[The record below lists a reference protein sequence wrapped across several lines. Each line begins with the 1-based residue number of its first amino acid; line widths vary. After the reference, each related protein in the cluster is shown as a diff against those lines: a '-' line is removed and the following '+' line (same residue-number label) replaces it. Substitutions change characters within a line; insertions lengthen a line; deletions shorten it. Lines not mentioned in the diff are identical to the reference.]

1 MKTSIV
7 IKVFFLLP
15 AILFFDYILLA
26 LIGCTGCLLGLGDDF
41 YCGPYCI
48 FGKIVLGLTAVFFLY
63 LIFPDIIHLF
73 KMLKN
78 ATSTEKQESL

>member
-26 LIGCTGCLLGLGDDF
+26 LIGCKSCLLGLGEKF
-41 YCGPYCI
+41 YCGSYCI
-48 FGKIVLGLTAVFFLY
+48 FGKIILGLTAVFFLFP
-63 LIFPDIIHLF
+63 IFPDIIHLF

-78 ATSTEKQESL
+78 ATTTEKQKSL